1 MDSSSPSSSS
11 SSSSSDID
19 KQVKDK
25 MTLEGTIDMENIKML
40 PLKEKNFNNNND
52 TSKFDVV
59 PSNEKISHDNR
70 DIFSDIRTILYA
82 IIFGILFGFFM
93 NKGTVFVAPTIRK
106 QMLFQ
111 RFAMLK
117 MFLAAV
123 GTSMLSVALLTLCC
137 RKLYEKIL
145 NGYIEHNSRR
155 GILHYLFGGTLI
167 GLGMIICG
175 SCLGTVFVQVGSGIV
190 NSLFTCLSGLLGT
203 YFYYIFVHERV
214 SLEKLSSS
222 SLVLR
227 RICDLFH
234 IHSVI
239 VHIVFGLI
247 LLGISIGLEFIIPW
261 KSDLNPSLFIK
272 STLNPDEGLGHFLG
286 MVAWT
291 PSACGT
297 GVGLLQFCFIFFLE
311 KSLGISSAFTV
322 FAAQICH
329 IKKIG
334 QSLPSLNS
342 FAYELKNHVSLLFA
356 LGAIDGSALPSSL
369 SRTIPLGAE
378 NGTNILSSILGGFL
392 LLLGARCV
400 GGCMSGQGISGM
412 THLLVGS
419 FIIIASIFG
428 GGIIFAFS
436 ILLSNNEWLFQNL

>member
-1 MDSSSPSSSS
+1 MDSSSPSS

-272 STLNPDEGLGHFLG
+272 R
-286 MVAWT
+286 
-291 PSACGT
+291 
-297 GVGLLQFCFIFFLE
+297 
-311 KSLGISSAFTV
+311 ISSAFTV
-322 FAAQICH
+322 FAAQICR
-329 IKKIG
+329 IKKIS

-356 LGAIDGSALPSSL
+356 LGAIGGSALSSSL

-392 LLLGARCV
+392 LLLGA
-400 GGCMSGQGISGM
+400 
-412 THLLVGS
+412 
-419 FIIIASIFG
+419 
-428 GGIIFAFS
+428 
-436 ILLSNNEWLFQNL
+436 